1 MSQYNF
7 NTFINVYSKLIHEHV
22 VLPFFV
28 HKVAL
33 AGGGMRLS
41 DIVCNASLLGLYLT
55 TEEGDSFPE
64 LQGALCSV
72 PSDVMQKAEQIFLS
86 QLDFSK
92 ILTVSGLML
101 SATSRTCTPKLNC
114 VPSKGWT

>member
-1 MSQYNF
+1 
-7 NTFINVYSKLIHEHV
+7 
-22 VLPFFV
+22 
-28 HKVAL
+28 
-33 AGGGMRLS
+33 MRLS

-101 SATSRTCTPKLNC
+101 SAFILFSDGRNKAFQNFESIEPMVLQNYSLFRSVYLETQAN
-114 VPSKGWT
+114 